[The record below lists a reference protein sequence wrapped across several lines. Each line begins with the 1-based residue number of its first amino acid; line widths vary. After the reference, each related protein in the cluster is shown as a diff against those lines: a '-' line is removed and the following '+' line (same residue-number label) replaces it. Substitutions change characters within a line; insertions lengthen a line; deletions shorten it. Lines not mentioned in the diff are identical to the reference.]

1 MQDYK
6 PGAEEWRISYV
17 AGGIAW
23 RELWICRL
31 ICKLVILPG
40 GCPGVEGCWVVGL
53 LGCWVAGLPGCWVA
67 GLLGWL
73 AVLSR
78 IFSSLADP
86 FCAYPFLCLM
96 VIQQSKKC
104 RWPAT
109 SALRAMIK
117 ALTETARAFKVLPI

>member
-40 GCPGVEGCWVVGL
+40 GCPGVEGCWVAGLLGCWVVGLLGCWVVGLLGCWVAGLLGCWVAGL
-53 LGCWVAGLPGCWVA
+53 LGCWVAGLPGCRVA
-67 GLLGWL
+67 GL
-73 AVLSR
+73 VSR
-78 IFSSLADP
+78 IKQNF
-86 FCAYPFLCLM
+86 FLSC
-96 VIQQSKKC
+96 
-104 RWPAT
+104 
-109 SALRAMIK
+109 
-117 ALTETARAFKVLPI
+117 